1 MAKSNAS
8 YAGIVT
14 SWSKLAAS
22 LATNAGDLPHLE
34 AHRQLLE
41 TLLEDAQALSSEQA
55 QRTAEKQD
63 VTKRLQDVLDQ
74 GQKLA
79 TFLRTGVRQHFG
91 NRSEKL
97 VEFGLQP
104 FRSRSKPVEPAT
116 PPREAPAP
124 EAGPAVAEQ

>member
-1 MAKSNAS
+1 MTKRNAS

-14 SWSKLAAS
+14 GWAMLSAS
-22 LATNAGDLPHLE
+22 LAVNADELPHLE

-41 TLLEDAQALSSEQA
+41 GLLEEAHSLTSEQA
-55 QRTAEKQD
+55 LRAAEKQD
-63 VTKRLQDVLDQ
+63 ATKRLQDVLDQ

-97 VEFGLQP
+97 VEFGMQP
-104 FRSRSKPVEPAT
+104 FRSRPKPAEPVI
-116 PPREAPAP
+116 PPRETPAP
-124 EAGPAVAEQ
+124 EMIE